1 MINAG
6 LKQLF
11 GLSSDDQTFNNHWGG
26 GVGVGTFPKLCQDL
40 FIYYFAVLQ
49 TAFQAACPQGMHSIA
64 SPKSG
69 SSA

>member
-11 GLSSDDQTFNNHWGG
+11 GLSSDDQTFNNHC
-26 GVGVGTFPKLCQDL
+26 GVGIGTFPKLCQDL
-40 FIYYFAVLQ
+40 FIYYFTVLQ

-64 SPKSG
+64 SHMSG